1 MYKKN
6 KDIGMFIGL
15 LGVDHLKLIR
25 VRAFKS
31 NVSKAKA
38 LRMILDEYIK
48 LIQLKVDKL
57 NV

>member
-25 VRAFKS
+25 KRAFKS

-48 LIQLKVDKL
+48 LIQLKVDELK
-57 NV
+57 